1 MDGSSDARDMSTTP
15 VLFTR
20 RVWMGGPSTP
30 FLKLL
35 LVCFNNFVEHLN
47 TLKFKIHFCIKVSIC
62 YKI

>member
-47 TLKFKIHFCIKVSIC
+47 TLKFTFVLK
-62 YKI
+62 